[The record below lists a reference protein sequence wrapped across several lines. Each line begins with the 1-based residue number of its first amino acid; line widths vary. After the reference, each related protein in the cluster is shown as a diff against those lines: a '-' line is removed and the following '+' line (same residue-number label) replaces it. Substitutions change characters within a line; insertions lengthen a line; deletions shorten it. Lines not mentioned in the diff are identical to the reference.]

1 MIDLSGRHVMIVGGS
16 RGIGAATARMAA
28 FAGASVSLTYHHSA
42 DEGMAV
48 VKEIDRGGGRARAY
62 HADAADADGMT
73 RVLDEAVG
81 ELGSLNGLVV
91 SAATYADTWFPIDG
105 LTTADWDHVM
115 AVNVR
120 GTFIAVK
127 AAAPHLRT
135 AGGGSIVIYTS
146 TAGQSG
152 AGGNSAYAT
161 SKGAQIVFM
170 RSAATELAKDRIRVN
185 CVAPAWT
192 ETDTATALI
201 DRFGRDQI
209 VARCPLGRTGV
220 PDDVAGP
227 TCFLLSDLAAY
238 MTGTTLT
245 VDGGQAM
252 RG

>member
-1 MIDLSGRHVMIVGGS
+1 MIVGGS
-16 RGIGAATARMAA
+16 RGIGAAAARMAA
-28 FAGASVSLTYHHSA
+28 VAGASVSLTYHRSA
-42 DEGMAV
+42 DAAMAV
-48 VKEIDRGGGRARAY
+48 VKDVDRDGGRARAY
-62 HADAADADGMT
+62 HADVADAEAMA
-73 RVLDEAVG
+73 RVVDQAVD
-81 ELGSLNGLVV
+81 ELGPLNGLVI
-91 SAATYADTWFPIDG
+91 SAGSYADTWFPIDG
-105 LTTADWDHVM
+105 LTATDWDQLM

-120 GTFIAVK
+120 GTFIATKV
-127 AAAPHLRT
+127 AAPHLRA

-170 RSAATELAKDRIRVN
+170 KSAASELAKDRIRVN
-185 CVAPAWT
+185 CIAPAWT
-192 ETDTATALI
+192 ETDTATPLI
-201 DRFGRDQI
+201 DRFGRERI
-209 VARCPLGRTGV
+209 VANCPLGRTGV
-220 PDDVAGP
+220 PEDVAGP

>member
-1 MIDLSGRHVMIVGGS
+1 MIVGGS
-16 RGIGAATARMAA
+16 RGIGAASARMAA
-28 FAGASVSLTYHHSA
+28 RAGASVSLTYHQSA
-42 DEGMAV
+42 DEAADV
-48 VKEIDRGGGRARAY
+48 VKDVDHAGGRARAY
-62 HADAADADGMT
+62 HADTADADAMT
-73 RVLDEAVG
+73 RVVDEAVN
-81 ELGSLNGLVV
+81 ELGPLTGLVV
-91 SAATYADTWFPIDG
+91 SAATYADTWFPIHD

-120 GTFIAVK
+120 GTFIAVRV
-127 AAAPHLRT
+127 ATPHLRE

-170 RSAATELAKDRIRVN
+170 RSAAAELAPDRIRVN

-201 DRFGRDQI
+201 DRFGRDRI
-209 VARCPLGRTGV
+209 VAKCPLGRTGV